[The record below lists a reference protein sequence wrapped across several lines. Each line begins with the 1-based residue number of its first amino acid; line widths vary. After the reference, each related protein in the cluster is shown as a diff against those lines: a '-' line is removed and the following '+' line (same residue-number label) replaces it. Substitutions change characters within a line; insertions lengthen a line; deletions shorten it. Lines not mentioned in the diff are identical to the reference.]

1 MLNYFALPYG
11 TQSFSALRDGEQIY
25 VDKTAMIYELAR
37 GRNKVF
43 LARPRR
49 FGKSLLVSTFAS
61 LLAHGLRDF
70 QGLAIEKLWKDK
82 TYHVIQLDFSNISNF
97 DTPDRF
103 ESRFRSMLAVR
114 FAPLGFEPSGDA
126 DRFMEEFS
134 AWLSLQANASLVLLI
149 DEYDA
154 PLTQVL
160 HDKTLFDGVQKV
172 LREFFNILKTNEGCF
187 RFLFLTGITRF
198 SHTSIFSGFNNL
210 YDISLSPEFGTL
222 LGYTESEIETYFS
235 EYIEAKAQTLKISR
249 QELIAQ
255 LREYYDGFSFD
266 SDGSTH
272 VYCPWSIL
280 SFFGSR
286 QSKFENYWFASG
298 GQPSVLMNYLTQ
310 RKLEKPLNFLET
322 VCMDPTKLLSSSPY
336 ELMDADLLLLQTGY
350 LTIRSVDEGGGLHL
364 GYPNREV
371 ASSMALLYAKVL
383 MKDSEFS
390 PQPLLTHLLRGQT
403 EHVVAF
409 FNSVFNA
416 LDYDRY
422 PIRDEASFKGAL
434 QILLIGISLNPQIEV
449 HSARGRS
456 DLEVEADAY
465 HWVFELKFSKT
476 GVDTTTLC
484 DKAAVQISDKNYG
497 LTPHGKKLK
506 RVALVFDDVQ
516 RQITNWKEV

>member
-160 HDKTLFDGVQKV
+160 RNKTLFDGVQKV

-280 SFFGSR
+280 SFFC
-286 QSKFENYWFASG
+286 
-298 GQPSVLMNYLTQ
+298 LT
-310 RKLEKPLNFLET
+310 
-322 VCMDPTKLLSSSPY
+322 MIS
-336 ELMDADLLLLQTGY
+336 
-350 LTIRSVDEGGGLHL
+350 
-364 GYPNREV
+364 
-371 ASSMALLYAKVL
+371 AK
-383 MKDSEFS
+383 S
-390 PQPLLTHLLRGQT
+390 
-403 EHVVAF
+403 
-409 FNSVFNA
+409 
-416 LDYDRY
+416 
-422 PIRDEASFKGAL
+422 
-434 QILLIGISLNPQIEV
+434 QI
-449 HSARGRS
+449 
-456 DLEVEADAY
+456 
-465 HWVFELKFSKT
+465 
-476 GVDTTTLC
+476 
-484 DKAAVQISDKNYG
+484 
-497 LTPHGKKLK
+497 GKK
-506 RVALVFDDVQ
+506 FDDL
-516 RQITNWKEV
+516 T